1 MGGCS
6 GGGWLGGSGGVE
18 MELRRGE
25 GVVGREWRRQEG
37 VVLLG
42 PCRCSRMLGPCVLPF
57 TCAGSSF
64 LFACAGP
71 SLPFMQPCQVVL
83 HRVGLLFMVVWLVV
97 FGLWWLPSCH
107 CCPLLSLHASLTR
120 DGGVSLLSHVVGGA
134 GPPLPFV
141 WGGSSSLVVSLHCCV
156 GLVRFRGR
164 LWMLVGVMGH
174 RDVWMPAGGSDYVGR
189 DGGAHHDQQRTMNRF
204 VIHCLAAMLLTAM
217 WHLVSLSE
225 KKKEGGEH
233 LL

>member
-1 MGGCS
+1 
-6 GGGWLGGSGGVE
+6 

-25 GVVGREWRRQEG
+25 GVVVREWRRQEG

-42 PCRCSRMLGPCVLPF
+42 PRRCSPMLGPCVSPF

-64 LFACAGP
+64 LFACAGASSLFVCAGSLLLFACAGP

-83 HRVGLLFMVVWLVV
+83 HHVGLLFMVVWLVV

-120 DGGVSLLSHVVGGA
+120 DDGVSLLLHVVGGA

-141 WGGSSSLVVSLHCCV
+141 WGGVLIAGCVPALLCGVGALSWLFVDAGWRGGSSLCVDACWWVRLCRKGVLYTPPHTPV
-156 GLVRFRGR
+156 GLRMDSR
-164 LWMLVGVMGH
+164 
-174 RDVWMPAGGSDYVGR
+174 
-189 DGGAHHDQQRTMNRF
+189 
-204 VIHCLAAMLLTAM
+204 
-217 WHLVSLSE
+217 
-225 KKKEGGEH
+225 
-233 LL
+233 